1 MMDEEAMAPPP
12 GCAHCGTV
20 LSTGSLRYV
29 TEVTVTADFD
39 PVLVLPDNIDAE
51 IDRTLQGMQDAA
63 DQGLAGQL
71 EEQVVARR
79 TFLLCPSCRA
89 EFLESLPGRL
99 Q

>member
-1 MMDEEAMAPPP
+1 MMDEEAVAPPP
-12 GCAHCGTV
+12 CCARCGTV

-39 PVLVLPDNIDAE
+39 PVLVIPENIDAE

-79 TFLLCPSCRA
+79 TFLLCPGCRA
-89 EFLESLPGRL
+89 EFLESIPGRL